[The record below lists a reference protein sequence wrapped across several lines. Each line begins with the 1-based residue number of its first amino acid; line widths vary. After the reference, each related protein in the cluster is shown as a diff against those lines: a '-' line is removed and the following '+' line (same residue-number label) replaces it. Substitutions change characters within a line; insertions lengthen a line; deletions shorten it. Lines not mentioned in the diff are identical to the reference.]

1 MGSDLKNILS
11 KYLYFSIHKP
21 KKMFISENDNYQII
35 EINNDGSTISEV
47 MTFPECTLYVIE
59 KYKDQPL
66 VYFNEYK
73 RLKIIHLKT
82 GTVKDVKLKID
93 F

>member
-1 MGSDLKNILS
+1 ML
-11 KYLYFSIHKP
+11 
-21 KKMFISENDNYQII
+21 ISESDNYQII
-35 EINNDGSTISEV
+35 EINNDGSTLSEV
-47 MTFPECTLYVIE
+47 MTLPECSKYITD

-66 VYFNEYK
+66 AYFNEYK

-82 GTVKDVKLKID
+82 GTVKDLKLQID

>member
-1 MGSDLKNILS
+1 MDSGLKNILS
-11 KYLYFSIHKP
+11 KYFHFSIHKP
-21 KKMFISENDNYQII
+21 TTMLFNTADNYQIV
-35 EINNDGSTISEV
+35 EINNEGSTLSEV
-47 MTFPECTLYVIE
+47 MNLDECSKYIIT

-66 VYFNEYK
+66 MYFNEYK

-82 GTVKDVKLKID
+82 GTVKDVSLQID